1 MSAAALRPSSAVYR
15 EEQNFDWR
23 VYATLSA
30 LSIST
35 LVVFA
40 IVRNRVPALDAAGHS
55 AIYAWPFAIG
65 VSVVAPINLVFWI
78 LRMTTEVA
86 PGEIRVWFGR
96 VPTFRRSICT
106 AAITRVEVVRFRPIR
121 DHAGWG
127 IRHARDGS
135 LVFSARGDRGVRLE
149 FVDGATVILGS
160 QTPDLLAAA
169 IDNEVNPCG

>member
-1 MSAAALRPSSAVYR
+1 MSAAALRSSSAVYR

-23 VYATLSA
+23 VYATITA
-30 LSIST
+30 LSLST
-35 LVVFA
+35 LVIFA
-40 IVRNRVPALDAAGHS
+40 LVRDRVPALDAAGRS
-55 AIYAWPFAIG
+55 ALYAWPFAIG

-96 VPTFRRSICT
+96 VPTFRRAIAT

-127 IRHARDGS
+127 IRHSRDGA
-135 LVFSARGDRGVRLE
+135 LVFSARGDRGVRLD
-149 FVDGATVILGS
+149 FADGSIIILGS
-160 QTPDLLAAA
+160 QKPELLAAA
-169 IDNEVNPCG
+169 IDREVQPGC